1 MPSKAIASPDAWLVR
16 ADEVLREQRA
26 NTLSPSSAAVWDDA
40 AVVWTMTLGAFERG
54 LEDLL
59 VRLCRCPGRWILICE
74 DAAHPNRFW
83 QALAYEDGSL
93 IAEVVGNYYLEGDD
107 RLTFEQEA
115 ELVRLGWQAPDPPR
129 RPNWLHIEPTTS
141 PDVAVVALQAAES
154 LRRVFDVGHHDEVIL
169 KLFGSPRRG
178 GTPAGAEY
186 VAGEPDDAGA
196 EPSFGGRFIRIDPD
210 AAERELETMAHAWV
224 ERLLG
229 PIETQLDPSAR
240 LGLTCRYP

>member
-115 ELVRLGWQAPDPPR
+115 ELVRLGWQAPDPHAGR
-129 RPNWLHIEPTTS
+129 TGSTS
-141 PDVAVVALQAAES
+141 
-154 LRRVFDVGHHDEVIL
+154 
-169 KLFGSPRRG
+169 SPRRHQTWLWWHYRPRRACG
-178 GTPAGAEY
+178 GCSMSGTTTR
-186 VAGEPDDAGA
+186 
-196 EPSFGGRFIRIDPD
+196 S
-210 AAERELETMAHAWV
+210 
-224 ERLLG
+224 
-229 PIETQLDPSAR
+229 S
-240 LGLTCRYP
+240 